1 MRFNFAPRDILR
13 MARQRLFW
21 FAIPFALLS
30 ILGLMAISSLPPLY
44 ESRALLIVQG
54 QQVPNEVVRSTIQ
67 TEAMERLS
75 IVRAEVLARNNVI
88 RTADKFGL
96 FAGESRTPTE
106 KVEYMEDRARIVVRA
121 QNRRNGRNDD
131 ALVTAEIAF
140 LHEDPV
146 VAQRVAV
153 DLNDQFQSKIV
164 ELRQEQATDV
174 TDFLR
179 EAERKTRREIAELA
193 AQIAQI
199 KEANPDALPD
209 NMNVYQQQY
218 QRLILQ
224 RDQLSAAID
233 KTRSDIE
240 QLRIQEPTFTS
251 AQPSPDE
258 AQLRDLRR
266 ALAAARREYTE
277 TYPQVIALKEQVLDL
292 EREIDPDAF
301 RRNAREEIALLG
313 RQLAEERRGTTEFTS
328 MTERKAELEGQLRD
342 LPQAA
347 RTVTPGEATFQGRM
361 FAYQSDLESLQRQIE
376 ARDADIAKVEE
387 QIAGVPSVERDLY
400 ALEAEQERL
409 ERSLTDLQANRAES
423 ELSESLEIQAKGE
436 RVAAIELPA
445 VADEPT
451 SPDKPKLALA
461 VFLLAAAV
469 AGAVV
474 LIPEV
479 LFAKVQSKDHL
490 ASVLPDTAVIEVPRF
505 KTADERMPKLVA
517 TASLTAATLVLGLAL
532 SWTAYQ
538 TLV

>member
-1 MRFNFAPRDILR
+1 MRFNFAPQDILR
-13 MARQRLFW
+13 IARQRLFW

-44 ESRALLIVQG
+44 ESRALLLVQG

-67 TEAMERLS
+67 TEAMERMS
-75 IVRAEVLARNNVI
+75 IVRAEVLARNNII

-96 FAGESRTPTE
+96 FEGEQVTPTE
-106 KVEYMEDRARIVVRA
+106 KVEYMEDRARISIRAENVR
-121 QNRRNGRNDD
+121 NRRNDD
-131 ALVTAEIAF
+131 ALVTTEIAF
-140 LHEDPV
+140 LHEDPA

-153 DLNDQFQSKIV
+153 DLNDQFQGKIV
-164 ELRQEQATDV
+164 DLRQGQATDV

-179 EAERKTRREIAELA
+179 EAERKTRREIAEIT
-193 AQIAQI
+193 AQIATI
-199 KEANPDALPD
+199 KEENPDELPD

-224 RDQLSAAID
+224 RDQLSAAVD

-240 QLRIQEPTFTS
+240 QLRIQEPTFTA

-266 ALAAARREYTE
+266 ALSAARREYTE

-301 RRNAREEIALLG
+301 RRNAREEVALLE
-313 RQLAEERRGTTEFTS
+313 RQLAEERRGTTEFTT
-328 MTERKAELEGQLRD
+328 MTERKAELQAQLRD
-342 LPQAA
+342 LPPAA

-361 FAYQSDLESLQRQIE
+361 FAYESDLESLQRQLE

-387 QIAGVPSVERDLY
+387 QIAGVPAVQRDLY

-436 RVAAIELPA
+436 RIAAIELPS
-445 VADEPT
+445 VPDEPT

-469 AGAVV
+469 AGAIV

-532 SWTAYQ
+532 SWTTYQ